1 MAKVI
6 SLKPLVWQ
14 NTKDGVLSTF
24 IGAEIMA
31 FRNAHG
37 KYTACISVP
46 GKRPETETAFDSLDE
61 AKRYAEFV
69 LLPRELSRYFVGF

>member
-6 SLKPLVWQ
+6 RLKPLVWQ

-24 IGAEIMA
+24 VGAEITA

-46 GKRPETETAFDSLDE
+46 GKRPEMETAFDR
-61 AKRYAEFV
+61 KRKE
-69 LLPRELSRYFVGF
+69 RSRNHLCKVFQ